1 MHTSMGLNQ
10 IKTERMK
17 KLALLAP
24 ALLVSKLTLANH
36 GIEAIGSAIA
46 TMFLI
51 AIGACTIVGIIA
63 AIVVKEKKGFAFLIG
78 FMLTAF
84 LMAIIVIAVIG

>member
-1 MHTSMGLNQ
+1 MALNQ
-10 IKTERMK
+10 IKNERMK

-51 AIGACTIVGIIA
+51 AFGVCTIVGIIA
-63 AIVVKEKKGFAFLIG
+63 AVVVKEKKGFAFLIG
-78 FMLTAF
+78 FMVTVF
-84 LMAIIVIAVIG
+84 LMAVILIGLVG

>member
-1 MHTSMGLNQ
+1 MGLNQ
-10 IKTERMK
+10 IKNERMK

-46 TMFLI
+46 TMLLI
-51 AIGACTIVGIIA
+51 AIGACTIVGTIS

-78 FMLTAF
+78 FMVTAF
-84 LMAIIVIAVIG
+84 LMAIVVIAFIG

>member
-1 MHTSMGLNQ
+1 MALSQFKH
-10 IKTERMK
+10 EHMK

-24 ALLVSKLTLANH
+24 ALLISKLTLANH

-51 AIGACTIVGIIA
+51 AFSVCSIVGIIA
-63 AIVVKEKKGFAFLIG
+63 AVIVKEKKGFAFLIG
-78 FMLTAF
+78 FMVTAF
-84 LMAIIVIAVIG
+84 LMAIILIAAIG